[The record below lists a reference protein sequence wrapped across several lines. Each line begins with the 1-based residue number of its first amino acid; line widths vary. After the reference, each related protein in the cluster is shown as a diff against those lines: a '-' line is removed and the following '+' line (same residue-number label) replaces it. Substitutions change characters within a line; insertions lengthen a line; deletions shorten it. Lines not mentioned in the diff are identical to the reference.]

1 VKWLLDTNVV
11 SEGARSRP
19 ARSVLEWLAAK
30 SVEDLAISIVTW
42 AELYEGAQSHPDETR
57 RRKLIDW
64 VETEVSSTFHG
75 RTLGLTGNV
84 LIDWLQL
91 SRRLRSRGIVRD
103 AADMLLA
110 ATARVHELTIVTRNA
125 RHFADT
131 GVVVYDP
138 WSAKTHVMDAP
149 DAR

>member
-11 SEGARSRP
+11 SEGVRDRP
-19 ARSVLEWLAAK
+19 ARSVIEWIK
-30 SVEDLAISIVTW
+30 VKPVEDLAISIVTW
-42 AELYEGAQSHPDETR
+42 AELYEGAQSNPDEAR
-57 RRKLIDW
+57 RRKLINW
-64 VETEVSSTFHG
+64 MESEVSGTFRG
-75 RTLGLTGNV
+75 RTLALTAHV

-91 SRRLRSRGIVRD
+91 SRRLRAKGTARD

-110 ATARVHELTIVTRNA
+110 ATARVHELTLVTRNT

-138 WSAKTHVMDAP
+138 WSDKTQIMDP
-149 DAR
+149 P